1 MNRGNLKKLTRALG
15 LVVVGAL
22 LIYGGYTQLHP
33 KSNTSQAQGPDEYMV
48 QKVVD
53 GDTIE
58 VVVNGK
64 TQTIRLIG
72 MDTPEVVDPR
82 KTVQCYGREA
92 SSEGHKLMEGKV
104 VRLETDPLVGE
115 LDKYNRHLAYV
126 WLPDGTLY
134 NQKMIEEG
142 FAHEYTYQS
151 QPYKYQAQFKQA
163 QTEAKA
169 QTKGFWSPSACG
181 GNTTQP
187 AR

>member
-1 MNRGNLKKLTRALG
+1 MKIKKLTKALG
-15 LVVVGAL
+15 LLVVGSI
-22 LIYGGYTQLHP
+22 LIYGAYTQIYARA
-33 KSNTSQAQGPDEYMV
+33 SNQPSAPNTYQV
-48 QKVVD
+48 KKVVD

-58 VVVNGK
+58 VMVNGK

-82 KTVQCYGREA
+82 KPVQCFGREA
-92 SSEGHKLMEGKV
+92 SSEGHRLMEGKTI
-104 VRLETDPLVGE
+104 RLETDPLVGE

-134 NQKMIEEG
+134 NQEMIQAG

-163 QTEAKA
+163 QAEAKTEA
-169 QTKGFWSPSACG
+169 KGFWSSSTCG
-181 GNTTQP
+181 GNTTQ
-187 AR
+187 AAK